1 MAKNLFDDWLN
12 ERNTSNASELEDY
25 IIRQIPIVKGETDNL
40 KSAKVKLT
48 DLINIENY
56 KCQKVIVQGGKKV
69 RADPNGHDDVA
80 DKGTL
85 DYAEQWVLAHIKD
98 KEFLSKIVTVEMLKE
113 QTGMDEAQL
122 IETGLCCISME
133 QYTFKVPKKA

>member
-56 KCQKVIVQGGKKV
+56 NCQKVIVQGGKKV
-69 RADPNGHDDVA
+69 RADPNGHDDQQ
-80 DKGTL
+80 GTL

-98 KEFLSKIVTVEMLKE
+98 KEFLSKVVNVDMLKE
-113 QTGMDEAQL
+113 QTGLDEAQL
-122 IETGLCCISME
+122 VEAGLCCISME